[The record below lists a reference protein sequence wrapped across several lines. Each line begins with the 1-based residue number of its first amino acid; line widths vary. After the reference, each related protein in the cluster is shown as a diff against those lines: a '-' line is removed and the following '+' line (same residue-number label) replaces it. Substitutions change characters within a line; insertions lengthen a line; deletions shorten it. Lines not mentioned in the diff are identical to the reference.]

1 MPTPPAAAL
10 ALADALV
17 SDSAAPLSPA
27 ERALIVDA
35 LRELVISQSLIAR
48 QSMLLRSF
56 GDDHRDLEAT
66 LRAAIT
72 MSIEAAARLSAASG
86 FDAGAAERA
95 RLELTRQLDSAA
107 SVRDLVAL
115 ALSFVGAIA
124 A

>member
-1 MPTPPAAAL
+1 MPTPPAA

-48 QSMLLRSF
+48 QSMLLRSY

-72 MSIEAAARLSAASG
+72 MSIEAAARLSPASG
-86 FDAGAAERA
+86 FDASAAERA

-107 SVRDLVAL
+107 SVRELVAL

>member
-1 MPTPPAAAL
+1 

-48 QSMLLRSF
+48 QSMLLRSY
-56 GDDHRDLEAT
+56 GNDHAHLEAT